1 MSKRKYFLT
10 PDEIRII
17 QENYNGTTLRTNK
30 ILRLIGLEKYPRW
43 YIKRKAN
50 EMGLSQCK
58 KNPDWSERE
67 IEFLHDKYPR
77 KGWTAFIRGL
87 QRINGGIYRSAT
99 AIQLKAKRE
108 HINKRSDGFTMRMT
122 EELLGK
128 DHHRIQAWI
137 ERGWLISNRKGT
149 RRTEAQGG
157 DMHHIEAK
165 DLRAF
170 VIAHPDEIDLRK
182 VEPFNFIQLVAGLL

>member
-1 MSKRKYFLT
+1 MSKRIYFLT

-17 QENYNGTTLRTNK
+17 QDNYDGTSIRINK
-30 ILRLIGLEKYPRW
+30 ILRLIGPKYPRW
-43 YIKRKAN
+43 YIRRKAN

-67 IEFLHDKYPR
+67 IEFLHNKYPR
-77 KGWTAFIRGL
+77 KGWTALIKGL
-87 QRINGGIYRSAT
+87 QRINGGIFRSPT

-108 HINKRSDGFTMRMT
+108 HINKRSDGFTMRML

-128 DHHRIQAWI
+128 DHHRIQTWI
-137 ERGWLISNRKGT
+137 ERGWLISSRKGT
-149 RRTEAQGG
+149 RRTEVQGG
-157 DMHHIEAK
+157 DMHHFEAK

-182 VEPFNFIQLVAGLL
+182 VEPLSFIQLVAGLL